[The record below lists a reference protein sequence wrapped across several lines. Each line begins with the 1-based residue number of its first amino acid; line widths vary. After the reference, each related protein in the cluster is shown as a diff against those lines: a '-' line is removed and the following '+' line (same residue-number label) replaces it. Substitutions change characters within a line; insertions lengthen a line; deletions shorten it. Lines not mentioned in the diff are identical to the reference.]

1 MIEKQLHYDKEAQDL
16 LLSGVNKMADAV
28 RTTLGAAGKTVII
41 EDDFG
46 RPHPT
51 KDGVSVAKSIT
62 LSDPVEN
69 LGASILRQAS
79 VKTADLAGD
88 GTTTTVVM
96 AQQMIKTAFFE
107 LQDFEGINVTKV
119 RNILEELSR
128 EAITMIEKKSR
139 IVTDE
144 TLEDVATISANNDPE
159 LGVIISGAYKKVGV
173 DGAVTIEESSTGETY
188 TTIVEG
194 TKIKKGYHSP
204 YMITDKEKNMAV
216 LDNPVVFVSDK
227 KINTVE
233 DIEAVLEVAIKNKRP
248 ILIVADVETAV
259 MNLLNVNK
267 AKGVISVNVIA
278 PEGVGLNRYELLD
291 DLALMT
297 GATLVSDETGND
309 FSAVDGSFLGFAKK
323 AQSTDKE
330 TVITLN
336 TSETADAVKERAAM
350 VRKILEERKDEVNNW
365 HYKDRLSRL
374 AGGVAAIHVG
384 AFTEVEM
391 KEKKDRVEDAIFATR
406 AALEEG
412 IVAGGGIALYNVGE
426 KMLKKYH
433 KEGISHEFLTALSA
447 FCNALKAPA
456 LQIVE
461 NDDYSKDVF
470 LEELSKKGNRSNLGY
485 NIKTGKYGDMFRMG
499 IIDPLKVSKNAIK
512 NSTSVVMTLL
522 TTTCVVS
529 NIRA

>member
-1 MIEKQLHYDKEAQDL
+1 MIEKQLHYDNEAQDL
-16 LLSGVNKMADAV
+16 LLNGVNKMADAV
-28 RTTLGAAGKTVII
+28 KSTLGAAGKTVII

-51 KDGVSVAKSIT
+51 KDGVSVARSIT

-96 AQQMIKTAFFE
+96 AQRMIQTAFFE
-107 LQDFEGINVTKV
+107 IQNVEKANVTKV
-119 RNILEELSR
+119 RNILQDLSK
-128 EAITMIEKKSR
+128 EAITMLEKKSR
-139 IVTDE
+139 IVTDD
-144 TLEDVATISANNDPE
+144 TLRDVATISANNDTE
-159 LGVIISGAYKKVGV
+159 LGGIIADAYKKVGV

-194 TKIKKGYHSP
+194 TKIRRGYHSP
-204 YMITDKEKNMAV
+204 YMITDKEKNLAI
-216 LDNPVVFVSDK
+216 LENPVVLVSDK
-227 KINTVE
+227 KISTLE
-233 DIEAVLEVAIKNKRP
+233 DIEALLEVAIKNKRP
-248 ILIVADVETAV
+248 ILIIADVDTAV

-267 AKGVISVNVIA
+267 AKGVLKVNVIA

-309 FSAVDGSFLGFAKK
+309 FSAVDGGFLGFAKK

-330 TVITLN
+330 TVITLDME
-336 TSETADAVKERAAM
+336 TTADAVKERAAM
-350 VRKILEERKDEVNNW
+350 VRKILEERKDEANNW
-365 HYKDRLSRL
+365 HYKDRLARL
-374 AGGVAAIHVG
+374 SGGVAAINVG

-412 IVAGGGIALYNVGE
+412 IVAGGGIALLNVAN
-426 KMLKKYH
+426 KLYSKH
-433 KEGISHEFLTALSA
+433 VKENNAIEFDIALMSIVA
-447 FCNALKAPA
+447 ALKAPA
-456 LQIVE
+456 LQIVR
-461 NDDYSKDVF
+461 NDDYDKYVF
-470 LEELSKKGNRSNLGY
+470 LAELEKRGNRSNLGY
-485 NIKTGKYGDMFRMG
+485 NIKTGRYGDMYRMG
-499 IIDPLKVSKNAIK
+499 IIDPLKVVKNAIK

-529 NIRA
+529 NKRA